1 MILRF
6 FKGSG
11 TGVIFLISA
20 TLLLVWFSAFLN
32 PNADSFARYETDPMP
47 LYGLL
52 KLAIGKNPFP
62 GVIFS
67 FFLVSLVAIFIINF
81 NNTIF
86 LINERTFLPA
96 LIYILCGGIFPEYQ
110 NLNPVIPASF
120 FLMLAIKRIMDGYHN
135 PGIAY
140 NFFDAGILISIGSLF
155 YANLIWF
162 GLLVLIGIALIRT
175 GSLME
180 IVISVIGLLTPFLIA
195 FGVYYIGG
203 KDMDSLLLLIK
214 YNLFGR
220 SEDYLFQR
228 ITQVALVFM
237 GVILIV
243 SIAYLF
249 RRMNSKKI
257 KTRKAFS
264 LLLWVFIISLVIY
277 FVLPS
282 ASVEVVWI
290 TSIPVC
296 YFLSHYFVSIR
307 RKLVPEIVFSLFL
320 ILVFMIQILN
330 FR

>member
-1 MILRF
+1 
-6 FKGSG
+6 
-11 TGVIFLISA
+11 
-20 TLLLVWFSAFLN
+20 
-32 PNADSFARYETDPMP
+32 
-47 LYGLL
+47 
-52 KLAIGKNPFP
+52 
-62 GVIFS
+62 
-67 FFLVSLVAIFIINF
+67 
-81 NNTIF
+81 
-86 LINERTFLPA
+86 
-96 LIYILCGGIFPEYQ
+96 
-110 NLNPVIPASF
+110 
-120 FLMLAIKRIMDGYHN
+120 
-135 PGIAY
+135 
-140 NFFDAGILISIGSLF
+140 
-155 YANLIWF
+155 
-162 GLLVLIGIALIRT
+162 
-175 GSLME
+175 
-180 IVISVIGLLTPFLIA
+180 LLTPFLIA